1 MLKKHGQLFLTVA
14 IFFDSIVISF
24 SWLAAFYIHFE
35 TSWGPPPRYVTPD
48 IDVYLLALIP
58 VWIVFMYSIRICGL
72 YQPQRRKPLSGKVF
86 NIIKVTSLSV
96 LVLAAITFFYREE
109 SFSRGVAV
117 YFFCLATILMVVSH
131 LLIHIVL
138 RKMRSLGINVRH
150 VLIAGT
156 GDLAQSV
163 VEKIS
168 MHSEY
173 GFKIIGFLTAHTE
186 EINTEIG
193 GVRVIG
199 ALNEISTAIQKY
211 GVNQLFIALPLNAH
225 DEIEAVLYSLGEETV
240 DIKIVPDFLKFMNL
254 QSGVEDLDGLP
265 IVNLAESPLHGWNIV
280 IKRISDI
287 IFSSIF
293 IFFSSPL
300 LILLAII
307 IKFESTGSIIYR
319 QERVGLDG
327 NIFDMYKFR
336 SMQVGA
342 EKETGP
348 IWASKGDNRRTR
360 LGAFLRKTSL
370 DELPQLFNVLMGDMS
385 LVGPRPERQVFVE
398 EFKKSIPKYMLRLKM
413 KAGLTGWAQVNGW
426 RGNTSLD
433 KRIEFDLYYINHWS
447 LLLDLKIIFMTF
459 WKGFVNPHAY

>member
-1 MLKKHGQLFLTVA
+1 MLKKHGQLFLTIA

-24 SWLAAFYIHFE
+24 SWLAAFYIHFR
-35 TSWGPPPRYVTPD
+35 TSFGPPPRHATPD
-48 IDVYLLALIP
+48 IEIYLLALIP
-58 VWIVFMYSIRICGL
+58 VWIVFMSIIRMCRL
-72 YQPQRRKPLSGKVF
+72 YQPQRGKPISGKLF

-96 LVLAAITFFYREE
+96 LILTAITFFYREE
-109 SFSRGVAV
+109 SFSRFVAV

-131 LLIHIVL
+131 FLIHIVM
-138 RKMRSLGINVRH
+138 KKIRSLGFNIRQ

-156 GDLAQSV
+156 GDLAESV
-163 VEKIS
+163 AEKIYL
-168 MHSEY
+168 HSEY
-173 GFKIIGFLTAHTE
+173 GFNIIGFLTAHPE
-186 EINTEIG
+186 EINSEIR
-193 GVRVIG
+193 GVRIIGTFSEVSAVINKHG
-199 ALNEISTAIQKY
+199 ID
-211 GVNQLFIALPLNAH
+211 QLFIALPLNAH
-225 DEIEAVLYSLGEETV
+225 DEMVGVLDSLGEETV
-240 DIKIVPDFLKFMNL
+240 DIKVVPDLLKFMNL

-265 IVNLAESPLHGWNIV
+265 IVNLSESPLQGWNIV
-280 IKRISDI
+280 VKRFSDI
-287 IFSSIF
+287 VFASIF
-293 IFFSSPL
+293 IIISSPF

-307 IKFESTGSIIYR
+307 IKFESAGSIIYR
-319 QERVGLDG
+319 QKRVGLDG
-327 NIFDMYKFR
+327 NIFEMFKFR

-342 EKETGP
+342 EDETGP

-360 LGAFLRKTSL
+360 LGTFLRKTSM
-370 DELPQLFNVLMGDMS
+370 DELPQLFNVLVGDMS
-385 LVGPRPERQVFVE
+385 LVGPRPEREVFVE